1 MKTFSVHCK
10 QEGATFNVKAE
21 KFYLDVQM
29 DGGSVVA
36 SYYFT
41 VTEGEEEDVSVA
53 SFPYDNVL
61 AILKAPNS

>member
-1 MKTFSVHCK
+1 MKTFAVHIK
-10 QEGATFNVKAE
+10 QEPAAVFNVKAE

-29 DGGSVVA
+29 DGGATVA

-41 VTEGEEEDVSVA
+41 VTEDGEEDVSVA

-61 AILKAPNS
+61 AIVRAS